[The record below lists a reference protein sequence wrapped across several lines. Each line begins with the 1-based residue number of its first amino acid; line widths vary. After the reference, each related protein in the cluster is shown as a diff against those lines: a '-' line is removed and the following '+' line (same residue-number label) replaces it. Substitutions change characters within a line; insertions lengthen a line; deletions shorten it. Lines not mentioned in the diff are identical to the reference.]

1 MLIKYTLDEAT
12 SHLTLT
18 FDDDTVFDCFY
29 TAYVYGALVLFI
41 RSENDSSVQY
51 IVLSPAYS

>member
-1 MLIKYTLDEAT
+1 MKRIFIFL
-12 SHLTLT
+12 
-18 FDDDTVFDCFY
+18 FVFFSSMCVNAHRSGIY

-51 IVLSPAYS
+51 IVLSSALS